1 MKDNMHCRYCGGSV
15 ALTDKICPHCGRD
28 NPIGQQYQKD
38 TDKYQ
43 AKTDT
48 ADQYI
53 SEQKLN
59 TVKFLVRGIIMAVLV
74 VTFISGVVYLL
85 RHDSYFEIQSGAAK
99 REDEVKAN
107 LDRYWE
113 DEDYYSFFN
122 YAESINI
129 AGWADGPFVEYHP
142 QIEAAQLY
150 IFINNYVT
158 EYLAADNTYDK
169 NRALSGVCSLLDE
182 FYDMNNLHYI
192 YGKLAMGA
200 DSDEKVQSIYD
211 NMGDILK
218 TYFYI
223 NDDEA
228 LAVRSMSSNQIQ
240 LVIEESIERHDALG
254 D

>member
-1 MKDNMHCRYCGGSV
+1 M

-38 TDKYQ
+38 TEMYQ
-43 AKTDT
+43 AKTDK
-48 ADQYI
+48 AEQYI

-59 TVKFLVRGIIMAVLV
+59 TVKFMVRGIIMAILV
-74 VTFISGVVYLL
+74 ATFIAGLVYVIY
-85 RHDSYFEIQSGAAK
+85 HDSYFDIQKDAAK
-99 REDEVKAN
+99 REYEVKAN

-113 DEDYYSFFN
+113 DEDYYRFFS
-122 YAESINI
+122 YADSINI
-129 AGWADGPFVEYHP
+129 DGWADGPFLEYHP
-142 QIEAAQLY
+142 QIEAAQIY
-150 IFINNYVT
+150 IFINNYVA

-169 NRALSGVCSLLDE
+169 NRALSGACSLLDE
-182 FYDMNNLHYI
+182 FYDMDNLHYI

-211 NMGDILK
+211 SMGDILK

-228 LAVRSMSSNQIQ
+228 LAVRNMSSSQIQ
-240 LVIEESIERHDALG
+240 LVIEESIERHGALG